1 MFEKSSKRILIPP
14 NPKIGE
20 LKGGNYLKIQRKFP
34 LNKADLGGSPTSQTT
49 SKTPCLIRN
58 LYLIENP

>member
-20 LKGGNYLKIQRKFP
+20 LKGGNYLKIQRKVPF
-34 LNKADLGGSPTSQTT
+34 NKGDLGGSPTSQTT
-49 SKTPCLIRN
+49 FKSAIAYTN
-58 LYLIENP
+58 N